1 MRRDPSAVR
10 VGRLP
15 GSAASAVQRHDDH
28 TARRRT
34 KRPAIRGAPAANRG
48 AWRGP
53 ARIAWVTAFLPARPR
68 SGSPWV
74 SLMTGWD
81 TQNAIVRL
89 LAVLVSLSCALAG
102 CGRGTA
108 GPASLAKL
116 LPEEVGGAEL
126 HREAFTGK
134 VWLKRGRSNFLAG
147 GQGQRLEIPGT
158 PSQFPSDL
166 SVAWALLPDGVPE
179 VVAYRARGAFPG
191 RAMAQGKAKPSD
203 PFVLLLK
210 GLYQP
215 VTHGPNLGLSVVD
228 LNDGTYSKTKIYPVS
243 GIPGNTNPNK
253 AVGNFISSSK
263 GICVPTTS
271 PEARL
276 RCALQVAISFLL
288 TTGTVG
294 SSWKEASN

>member
-1 MRRDPSAVR
+1 VRRDPSAVR

-53 ARIAWVTAFLPARPR
+53 ARIAWVTAFLTARPR
-68 SGSPWV
+68 SGSPRV

-134 VWLKRGRSNFLAG
+134 VWLKRGRSNFSRRRSGPTSRNSWNAFAIPFRSLCRLGSLA
-147 GQGQRLEIPGT
+147 R
-158 PSQFPSDL
+158 
-166 SVAWALLPDGVPE
+166 
-179 VVAYRARGAFPG
+179 RCARGGRLPG
-191 RAMAQGKAKPSD
+191 
-203 PFVLLLK
+203 K
-210 GLYQP
+210 GRIPWARY
-215 VTHGPNLGLSVVD
+215 GPR
-228 LNDGTYSKTKIYPVS
+228 
-243 GIPGNTNPNK
+243 
-253 AVGNFISSSK
+253 K
-263 GICVPTTS
+263 G
-271 PEARL
+271 
-276 RCALQVAISFLL
+276 
-288 TTGTVG
+288 
-294 SSWKEASN
+294 